1 MKKKGILNSHLSQ
14 VIAFMGHADF
24 LCITDSGMPIPN
36 NSVCVDLAVKV
47 GLPRLLD
54 VLDTILE
61 ELYVEEVMIADDM
74 EKNSPDFY
82 DEIKK
87 RFKNIKLIAVPHNTL
102 ESMLPKMKGIVRT
115 GENTPW
121 ANIILKAG
129 CIY

>member
-1 MKKKGILNSHLSQ
+1 MKKKGVLNSHLSQ
-14 VIAFMGHADF
+14 IIAFMGHADF
-24 LCITDSGMPIPN
+24 LCIADSGMPIPN
-36 NSVCVDLAVKV
+36 DSVYVDLAVKE

-61 ELYVEEVMIADDM
+61 ELYVEEVIIAEEM
-74 EKNSPDFY
+74 EKNSAEFH

-87 RFKNIKLIAVPHNTL
+87 RFKNIKISTVPHNTL
-102 ESMLPKMKGIVRT
+102 ESMLPKIKGIVRT
-115 GENTPW
+115 GENTAW